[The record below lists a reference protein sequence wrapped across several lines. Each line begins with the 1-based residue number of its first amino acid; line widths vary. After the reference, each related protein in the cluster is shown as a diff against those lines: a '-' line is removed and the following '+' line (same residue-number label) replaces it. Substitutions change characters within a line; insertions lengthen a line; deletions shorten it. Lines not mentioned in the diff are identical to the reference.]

1 MGRTPYK
8 YPVKLTSKEKQDL
21 RQAKRKGR
29 CNARLVIRIMIILL
43 ADKGRSIAE
52 TAGILGCCEQ
62 TVLNQRKRFVERR
75 VEGAVA
81 ALLDLPRSGRP
92 LTYTAQQRAQVTV
105 TVCATLKEHELPL
118 SRFSLADLLPVV
130 RCEAG
135 LEALSRSSLARFLR
149 EDALKPWQ
157 YHYWL
162 FPRDPEFVSRAC
174 VVLDLYAGFWEGQAL
189 GDNDYVLSADE
200 KSGLQILQR
209 CHPGRP
215 AIPAHPMQVEFEYDR
230 LGTLAY
236 HAVWDVFRGKVF
248 GQVVPTTSIATCNG
262 LVHQVMDSTP
272 YTAAGRVFWIV
283 DSGCAH
289 HRTTFP
295 ARLKSMYAN
304 AIAVSLPTHASWLN
318 QIELFFS
325 IVQRKVLTPLEVTD
339 EAALTQRLLAFQTY
353 YAKTAKP
360 FTWRFT
366 AKDLKNRLEVAA
378 KFAELYPNNL

>member
-1 MGRTPYK
+1 LGRAPYK
-8 YPVKLTSKEKQDL
+8 YPVKLTGKEKQDL

-43 ADKGRSIAE
+43 ADKRRSIAE
-52 TAGILGCCEQ
+52 TAGILGSCEQ

-75 VEGAVA
+75 AEGAVE

-105 TVCATLKEHELPL
+105 TVCATLKKHELPL

-162 FPRDPEFVSRAC
+162 FPRDPDFVSKAC
-174 VVLDLYAGFWEGQAL
+174 VVLDLYAGFWEGKRL
-189 GDNDYVLSADE
+189 DPNDYVISADE
-200 KSGLQILQR
+200 KSMQILKR
-209 CHPGRP
+209 CHPSLPTIAGQ
-215 AIPAHPMQVEFEYDR
+215 PMRVEFEYDR
-230 LGTLAY
+230 QGTRAY
-236 HAVWDVFRGKVF
+236 HAALDVFNAKLF
-248 GQVVPTTSIATCNG
+248 GQVVENTTIATFNN
-262 LVHQVMDSTP
+262 LIDRVMTQAP
-272 YTAAGRVFWIV
+272 YQSAQRVFWLV

-289 HRTTFP
+289 HRNTFP
-295 ARLKSMYAN
+295 ARLKSLYAN
-304 AIAVSLPTHASWLN
+304 AIAVSLPIHASWLN
-318 QIELFFS
+318 QIELYFS
-325 IVQRKVLTPLEVTD
+325 ILHRKVLTPLDVNNAQE
-339 EAALTQRLLAFQTY
+339 LQQRVLDFQAY

-360 FTWRFT
+360 FTWKFT
-366 AKDLKNRLEVAA
+366 SQDLKDRLEALA
-378 KFAELYPNNL
+378 GFAQTLP